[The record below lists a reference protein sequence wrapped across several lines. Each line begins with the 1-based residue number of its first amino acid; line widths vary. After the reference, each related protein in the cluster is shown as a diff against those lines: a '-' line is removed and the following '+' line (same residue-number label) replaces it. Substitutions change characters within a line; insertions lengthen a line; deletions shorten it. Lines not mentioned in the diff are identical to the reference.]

1 MGTDVNRH
9 CVDGDV
15 DATLVAAAAED
26 SHSESGT
33 TADSSSSATENDR
46 AEASSAGSDDAE
58 SAGTV
63 SSKIGQAG
71 VLLSACLLA
80 YAAYAF

>member
-1 MGTDVNRH
+1 MNRH
-9 CVDGDV
+9 CVDGGA
-15 DATLVAAAAED
+15 DATLVAATEEH

-33 TADSSSSATENDR
+33 TSDSSNSTTESDKAETSSAE
-46 AEASSAGSDDAE
+46 SDD
-58 SAGTV
+58 SASAATV

-80 YAAYAF
+80 FAAYAF

>member
-1 MGTDVNRH
+1 MDRH
-9 CVDGDV
+9 CIDGDV
-15 DATLVAAAAED
+15 DATLVAATENH

-33 TADSSSSATENDR
+33 TSASGSPTTTESESAETSSAE
-46 AEASSAGSDDAE
+46 SGDAE
-58 SAGTV
+58 SAAAI

>member
-1 MGTDVNRH
+1 M
-9 CVDGDV
+9 
-15 DATLVAAAAED
+15 DATLVAASEEH
-26 SHSESGT
+26 SHGESGT
-33 TADSSSSATENDR
+33 ASDSGSGSSITESDKAETSSAE
-46 AEASSAGSDDAE
+46 SDD
-58 SAGTV
+58 SASAAAV

>member
-1 MGTDVNRH
+1 MNRH
-9 CVDGDV
+9 CVNGGG
-15 DATLVAAAAED
+15 DATLVAATEEH

-33 TADSSSSATENDR
+33 TSNSITSTTESDKAETSSAE
-46 AEASSAGSDDAE
+46 SDD
-58 SAGTV
+58 SASAATV

-80 YAAYAF
+80 FAAYAF

>member
-1 MGTDVNRH
+1 MNRH

-15 DATLVAAAAED
+15 DATLVAASEGH
-26 SHSESGT
+26 SHGESGT
-33 TADSSSSATENDR
+33 ASDSGSGSSTTESDKAETSSAE
-46 AEASSAGSDDAE
+46 SDD
-58 SAGTV
+58 SASAATV